1 MRVTEPHSTSNRGSC
16 LESRAWRE
24 NNNFLYQL
32 VLNIYTYH
40 NYYNYRYLLLTL
52 GANGDIKVLKQ
63 HKDSP
68 KIWEPHP
75 KSKNNTKIHTYNQ
88 DLQKLTKMY

>member
-40 NYYNYRYLLLTL
+40 NYYSYRYLLLTL
-52 GANGDIKVLKQ
+52 GATIQNLYGDSLNLYVSRRPNSIFTTGITAAN
-63 HKDSP
+63 S
-68 KIWEPHP
+68 
-75 KSKNNTKIHTYNQ
+75 
-88 DLQKLTKMY
+88 

>member
-40 NYYNYRYLLLTL
+40 NYYNYRYLLLTM
-52 GANGDIKVLKQ
+52 GATVQNPC
-63 HKDSP
+63 KDSLNLYVSRRSNSIFTTGITAP
-68 KIWEPHP
+68 N
-75 KSKNNTKIHTYNQ
+75 S
-88 DLQKLTKMY
+88 

>member
-40 NYYNYRYLLLTL
+40 NYYNYRYLLLTM
-52 GANGDIKVLKQ
+52 GASIQNLYGDSLNLYVSRRPNSIFTTGITTPN
-63 HKDSP
+63 S
-68 KIWEPHP
+68 
-75 KSKNNTKIHTYNQ
+75 
-88 DLQKLTKMY
+88 

>member
-40 NYYNYRYLLLTL
+40 NYYNYRYLLLTM
-52 GANGDIKVLKQ
+52 GATIQNLYGDSLNLYVSRRANSIFTTGITAPN
-63 HKDSP
+63 S
-68 KIWEPHP
+68 
-75 KSKNNTKIHTYNQ
+75 
-88 DLQKLTKMY
+88 

>member
-16 LESRAWRE
+16 FESRAWRE
-24 NNNFLYQL
+24 NDNFLYQL

-52 GANGDIKVLKQ
+52 GATIQNLYGDSLNLYV
-63 HKDSP
+63 SR
-68 KIWEPHP
+68 WT
-75 KSKNNTKIHTYNQ
+75 NNIFTTGITAPNS
-88 DLQKLTKMY
+88 